1 MIRRLESDDIDVIA
15 KIWLDTNI
23 QAHSFIS
30 KEYWETNLDLV
41 RKNLLEA
48 EIYIY
53 ENGKNIIQG
62 FIGITGNYIAGIF
75 VIQEMQSKGIGK
87 KLIDFVKNIRN
98 KLSLNVY
105 IKNERAVSF
114 YLREGFTIKK
124 EVCDINTGE
133 KEYHMIWH
141 KANL

>member
-23 QAHSFIS
+23 QVHSFIS
-30 KEYWETNLDLV
+30 KEYWKTNLDLV

-53 ENGKNIIQG
+53 ENDKNIIQG
-62 FIGITGNYIAGIF
+62 FIGIIGNYIAGIF

-87 KLIDFVKNIRN
+87 ELIDFVKNTRN

-133 KEYHMIWH
+133 KEYHMIWN
-141 KANL
+141 KANP